1 MRTWRIVMIVLGTA
15 CVTHTAGLADELVQ
29 ITRPVMIAKLLPAIV
44 NITSYVGTAAS
55 PSDNAVA
62 AATTAGGRGKTMDGS
77 GFIVDPTGYIATN
90 YHVVE
95 GAYRIVVMF
104 SDGETADA
112 KLVGSVRMGDIAV
125 LRVNVGSPLTAV
137 KWGDSDRLQIGDS
150 VFAVGNPLGLG
161 LSVSAGIVS
170 ALNRNIM
177 ETPYDHFIQTDAA
190 INHGNSGGPLFNM
203 QGEVI
208 GMGTAFISP
217 TNSSAG
223 LGFAIPSSGVRFVV
237 DRIEKYGWLR
247 PAWLGVKVE
256 QVTPELADAIGMAKP
271 QGDIIAKV
279 FDNSPASAAGFQVG
293 DVIVQFGD
301 QMQPNEPALLRDIVR
316 APIGENV
323 KVVLWRNGQT
333 KESAIKVAEWP
344 RNLWD
349 TLNAPET
356 TDPVVERVSPDLGL
370 SLGPLTKDARAS
382 YQLGADQEG
391 VLITRVAANTDAA
404 HRGLAAGDVIL
415 RLQQETVAS
424 SADMRAALDKARAQQ
439 HKFVAMLVLQPAST
453 PPALPTPR
461 WLAVR
466 IASD

>member
-1 MRTWRIVMIVLGTA
+1 MRAWRILMIVLGTA
-15 CVTHTAGLADELVQ
+15 CVTCTAGLADELVQ

-44 NITSYVGTAAS
+44 NITSYVGAAES
-55 PSDNAVA
+55 PSNSAVA
-62 AATTAGGRGKTMDGS
+62 AATTAGGRGKTMEGS

-104 SDGETADA
+104 SDGKTADA
-112 KLVGSVRMGDIAV
+112 KLVGSVRIGDIAV
-125 LRVNVGSPLTAV
+125 LRVNVGTPLTAV
-137 KWGDSDRLQIGDS
+137 KWGDSDQLQLGDS

-256 QVTPELADAIGMAKP
+256 QVTPELAEAIGMANP

-293 DVIVQFGD
+293 DVIIQFGD

-333 KESAIKVAEWP
+333 KERTIKVAEWP
-344 RNLWD
+344 RSLWD

-356 TDPVVERVSPDLGL
+356 TAPVVERVSPDLGL
-370 SLGPLTKDARAS
+370 SLGPLTKDARAR
-382 YQLGADQEG
+382 YQLGANQEG
-391 VLITRVAANTDAA
+391 VLITAVAANTDAA
-404 HRGLAAGDVIL
+404 QRGLAAGDVIL
-415 RLQQETVAS
+415 RLQQDTVAS
-424 SADMRAALDKARAQQ
+424 NADMRAALDKARAQQ
-439 HKFVAMLVLQPAST
+439 HKFAAMLVLQPTST
-453 PPALPTPR
+453 PPTLPTPR
-461 WLAVR
+461 WLAVQ